1 MSLFGSIQLGG
12 NTLQAM
18 QIGLQ
23 VTGNNIANA
32 NTPGYIRQQTV
43 YKPAPVQNIGGLVL
57 GLGVQVD
64 GIVQEID
71 KFVQDRLVG
80 AKGDR
85 AGADIQ
91 QKAYNEVETVVN
103 ALSGTTD
110 LSTTLTTFINSIQ
123 GVLGDQNSA
132 ATRNLVIN
140 NGDAL
145 AKNISNL
152 SSRITSVQNEFNDRI
167 AASADEINTLT
178 QQVSKLNVQIAT
190 VEGGGSS
197 SSDAGGLRVQR
208 QQAVDRLSEI
218 AGIKVTEQPSGAD
231 NISVGG
237 DFLVFEGQRRAVEVT
252 QANVD
257 GTLKNTIQFADTKSP
272 LVTSTGELAGNYT
285 ARDQIAGD
293 FLDGLDKLSSSLIF
307 EFNKQYSQGQGSV
320 GFSDLT
326 SADSV
331 SNADASLE
339 KAGLNFTPVNG
350 QFNIIVHNKNQD
362 TSQTHTISVQLNGLD
377 DDTTLN
383 GLASQ
388 IDAIDGLSAKV
399 TTAGKLQITSDSPDT
414 DFGFD
419 GDNSGTLAAL
429 GLNTFFTGS
438 NARNIA
444 VNSELLGSGNDAK
457 FAASGGGFGQDQNT
471 TNAEQLAAFLDKP
484 LDSAG
489 GSTLPDAYDT
499 LVNSVSQGATVAK
512 STADGFQSF
521 EDTLNG
527 QLQAVSGV
535 SIDDEAIQML
545 TLQHIYQA
553 SAKFIQTASDLL
565 DTLVKL

>member
-1 MSLFGSIQLGG
+1 MSLFGSIQLGA

-32 NTPGYIRQQTV
+32 NTPGYIRQETV
-43 YKPAPVQNIGGLVL
+43 YTPAPVQRIGGLVL

-64 GIVQEID
+64 GIVQQID

-91 QKAYNEVETVVN
+91 QKAYSEVETVLN
-103 ALSGTTD
+103 GLSGTTD

-132 ATRNLVIN
+132 ATRNLAIN

-145 AKNISNL
+145 AKNIANL
-152 SSRITSVQNEFNDRI
+152 SGRVTSVQKEFNDRI
-167 AASADEINTLT
+167 DASAGEINTLT
-178 QQVSKLNVQIAT
+178 EQVRRLNVQIAT

-218 AGIKVTEQPSGAD
+218 AGITVTEQPSGAD
-231 NISVGG
+231 NIAVGG
-237 DFLVFEGQRRAVEVT
+237 EFLVFEGQRRAVEVK
-252 QANVD
+252 QANVG
-257 GTLKNTIQFADTKSP
+257 GTLKDTIQFVDSKSP
-272 LVTSTGELAGNYT
+272 LSTSTGELAGLYT
-285 ARDQIAGD
+285 ARDQISGN
-293 FLDGLDKLSSSLIF
+293 FLDGLDKLSASLIF
-307 EFNKQYSQGQGSV
+307 EFNKVYSQGQGTE
-320 GFSDLT
+320 GFSQLT
-326 SADSV
+326 SVDSV
-331 SNADASLE
+331 ANADAPLE
-339 KAGLNFTPVNG
+339 NAGLKFTPVNG
-350 QFNIIVHNKNQD
+350 QFDFIVYNKNQKN
-362 TSQTHTISVQLNGLD
+362 SQTHTISVRLNGHD

-383 GLASQ
+383 SLASQ
-388 IDAIDGLSAKV
+388 INALDGVSAQV
-399 TTAGKLQITSDSPDT
+399 TSAGKLQITSDSPDT
-414 DFGFD
+414 QFAFS

-444 VNSELLGSGNDAK
+444 VNTELLGGGNDAK
-457 FAASGGGFGQDQNT
+457 FAASIGGLGPDQDT
-471 TNAEQLAAFLDKP
+471 GNAEQLAAFLDKP

-489 GSTLPDAYDT
+489 GATLPDVYDK

-512 STADGFQSF
+512 SVAEGFQTF
-521 EDTLNG
+521 EGTLNG

-535 SIDDEAIQML
+535 SIDDEAIQL
-545 TLQHIYQA
+545 ITLQRIYQA
-553 SAKFIQTASDLL
+553 SAKFIQTAADLL

>member
-1 MSLFGSIQLGG
+1 MSLFGSIQLGA

-32 NTPGYIRQQTV
+32 NTPGYIRQETV
-43 YKPAPVQNIGGLVL
+43 YKPAPVQRIGGLVL

-64 GIVQEID
+64 GIVQQID

-85 AGADIQ
+85 AAADIQ
-91 QKAYNEVETVVN
+91 QKAYSEVETVLN
-103 ALSGTTD
+103 GLSSTTD

-145 AKNISNL
+145 AKNIANL
-152 SSRITSVQNEFNDRI
+152 SSRVTSVQKEFNDRI
-167 AASADEINTLT
+167 GASADEINTLT
-178 QQVSKLNVQIAT
+178 EQVRRLNVQIAT

-208 QQAVDRLSEI
+208 QQAIDRLSEI
-218 AGIKVTEQPSGAD
+218 AGIKVTEQPSGGV
-231 NISVGG
+231 NISAGG
-237 DFLVFEGQRRAVEVT
+237 EFLVFEGQRRVVEVK
-252 QANVD
+252 QVNVG
-257 GTLKNTIQFADTKSP
+257 GTLKDTIQFVDSKSP
-272 LVTSTGELAGNYT
+272 LTTSTGELAGLYA
-285 ARDQIAGD
+285 ARDQISGD
-293 FLDGLDKLSSSLIF
+293 FLSGLDKLSAALIF
-307 EFNKQYSQGQGSV
+307 EFNKQYSQGQGTEGFSQLTSVNSV
-320 GFSDLT
+320 G
-326 SADSV
+326 SAD
-331 SNADASLE
+331 APLE
-339 KAGLNFTPVNG
+339 NAGLKFTPVNG
-350 QFNIIVHNKNQD
+350 HFDLIVYNKNQKN
-362 TSQTHTISVQLNGLD
+362 SQTHTIAVHLNGQD

-388 IDAIDGLSAKV
+388 INALDGISASV

-414 DFGFD
+414 QFAFAKDT
-419 GDNSGTLAAL
+419 SGTLAAL

-438 NARNIA
+438 NARDIA
-444 VNSELLGSGNDAK
+444 VNSELLGSGNEAK
-457 FAASGGGFGQDQNT
+457 FAASAGGLGPDADT
-471 TNAEQLAAFLDKP
+471 KNAEKLAAFLDAP

-489 GSTLPDAYDT
+489 GSTLPDVYDK

-512 STADGFQSF
+512 SVAEGFQTF
-521 EDTLNG
+521 EGTLNG

-535 SIDDEAIQML
+535 SIDDEAIQLL
-545 TLQHIYQA
+545 TLQRIYQA

>member
-1 MSLFGSIQLGG
+1 MSLFGSIQLGA

-32 NTPGYIRQQTV
+32 NTPGYVRQQTI

-110 LSTTLTTFINSIQ
+110 LSTSLTTFINSIQ

-145 AKNISNL
+145 ANNISNL

-167 AASADEINTLT
+167 SASADEINTLT
-178 QQVSKLNVQIAT
+178 EQVRKLNVQIAT

-208 QQAVDRLSEI
+208 QQAIDRLSEI
-218 AGIKVTEQPSGAD
+218 AGITVTEQPSGAD
-231 NISVGG
+231 NIAVGG
-237 DFLVFEGQRRAVEVT
+237 DFLVFEGQRRAVEVKQT
-252 QANVD
+252 ND
-257 GTLKNTIQFADTKSP
+257 GGTLKNTIQFADTKSP
-272 LVTSTGELAGNYT
+272 LVTSTGELAGNYA
-285 ARDQIAGD
+285 ARDQIAGN
-293 FLDGLDKLSSSLIF
+293 FLDGLDKLSASLIF

-362 TSQTHTISVQLNGLD
+362 SSQTSTISVQLNGLD

-383 GLASQ
+383 SLASQ
-388 IDAIDGLSAKV
+388 INAIDGISAKV

-414 DFGFD
+414 DFGFEKD
-419 GDNSGTLAAL
+419 TSGTLAAL

-444 VNSELLGSGNDAK
+444 VNSQLVGSGNDAK
-457 FAASGGGFGQDQNT
+457 FAASGGGFGQDANT

-521 EDTLNG
+521 ESTLNG

-553 SAKFIQTASDLL
+553 SAKFIQTASQLL
-565 DTLVKL
+565 DTLVQL

>member
-1 MSLFGSIQLGG
+1 MSLFGSIQLGA

-32 NTPGYIRQQTV
+32 NTPGYIRQETV
-43 YKPAPVQNIGGLVL
+43 FKPAPVQKIGGLVL

-64 GIVQEID
+64 GIIQKID

-91 QKAYNEVETVVN
+91 QKAYNEVETVLN
-103 ALSGTTD
+103 GLSGTTD
-110 LSTTLTTFINSIQ
+110 LSTSLTTFINSIQ

-152 SSRITSVQNEFNDRI
+152 SGRVTSVQKEFNDRI
-167 AASADEINTLT
+167 SASADEINTLT
-178 QQVSKLNVQIAT
+178 EQVRRLNVQIAT

-208 QQAVDRLSEI
+208 QKAIDRLSEI
-218 AGIKVTEQPSGAD
+218 ASIKVTEQPSGGV

-237 DFLVFEGQRRAVEVT
+237 AFLVFEGQRQLVEVRQVNT
-252 QANVD
+252 D
-257 GTLKNTIQFADTKSP
+257 GVLKDTVEFTGSKSP
-272 LVTSTGELAGNYT
+272 LVTSTGELAGLYT
-285 ARDQIAGD
+285 ARDQIAGN
-293 FLDGLDKLSSSLIF
+293 FLSGLDKLASSLIF
-307 EFNKQYSQGQGSV
+307 EFNKQFSQGQGTE

-326 SADSV
+326 SVNSV
-331 SNADASLE
+331 SNADAPLE
-339 KAGLNFTPVNG
+339 NAGLKFTPVNG
-350 QFNIIVHNKNQD
+350 QFDFIVYNKNQKN
-362 TSQTHTISVQLNGLD
+362 SQTHTISVRLNGQD

-383 GLASQ
+383 SLASQ
-388 IDAIDGLSAKV
+388 IDALDGVSAKV
-399 TTAGKLQITSDSPDT
+399 TSAGKLQITSDSPDT
-414 DFGFD
+414 QFAFD

-438 NARNIA
+438 TARDIA
-444 VNSELLGSGNDAK
+444 VNPELLGSGNEAK
-457 FAASGGGFGQDQNT
+457 FAASGDGLGPEQNT

-489 GSTLPDAYDT
+489 GSTLPDVYDK

-512 STADGFQSF
+512 SVADGFQTF
-521 EDTLNG
+521 EGTLNG

-553 SAKFIQTASDLL
+553 SAKFIQTAAQLL
-565 DTLVKL
+565 DVLVQL